1 MLNLKN
7 IEHIKKV
14 RIDASR
20 MEIIH
25 ESKVK
30 TVLKA
35 ESGIEICIN
44 KVFRVKKPKSSCKQ
58 LASAKKSYAKKLEKQ
73 KLINKNLEKYKKK

>member
-1 MLNLKN
+1 MLNLKT

-14 RIDASR
+14 RKDASR

-25 ESKVK
+25 ESKIK
-30 TVLKA
+30 TVFKA

-44 KVFRVKKPKSSCKQ
+44 KVFREKKPKSTLKQ
-58 LASAKKSYAKKLEKQ
+58 LASAKKSYAKKIEKQ
-73 KLINKNLEKYKKK
+73 KLKNKNLEKYKKK